1 MATFCTIFQKKSKT
15 HGVFFPDGDNTDYWS
30 NVYKSE
36 PPVAQYEIRYAD
48 KLQDNTRFMCY
59 YMLNQMHFHM
69 HQRPNTMNYS
79 RIKLDAL
86 MYVLDNEFL
95 SPQQKQHIFKAFSKT
110 QNHYFALNRFA
121 RAYKYKKAK
130 VGIDTDLGLNKINL
144 RKSNTIVIYQNGVK
158 YFFVIQDLLNI
169 IDSCLTNDNV
179 FFADPIPIKNP
190 YNNLKFSA
198 AILYNIYFFV
208 KERNFIM
215 PTLLHLF
222 FLSSFNLQHF
232 TIEHESYLRDISIKK
247 YIQNTPASLLFH
259 KAQTLLS
266 MNRYSSRLRI
276 CKEFPK
282 NDLVE
287 VMRPYMYLYFI
298 SEYSLQTDKRHKYQT
313 YLDDRLKQLY
323 YFNPRFGRKYI
334 DTATNATTFNR
345 AHPVLT
351 FASIDT
357 HFRKSSRASEMFT
370 WHFRPVVRAPRVHS
384 MNPAVLPP
392 RQRVR
397 LDSPEPILVVNMEN
411 SSDSDDSNDDSNDN
425 NEPNNHIYNNEDSS
439 VGSSIYESENESE
452 SESDT
457 SSTLVDSDASS
468 VS

>member
-1 MATFCTIFQKKSKT
+1 
-15 HGVFFPDGDNTDYWS
+15 
-30 NVYKSE
+30 
-36 PPVAQYEIRYAD
+36 
-48 KLQDNTRFMCY
+48 
-59 YMLNQMHFHM
+59 
-69 HQRPNTMNYS
+69 
-79 RIKLDAL
+79 
-86 MYVLDNEFL
+86 
-95 SPQQKQHIFKAFSKT
+95 
-110 QNHYFALNRFA
+110 LNRFA

-158 YFFVIQDLLNI
+158 YLFVIQDLINI

-198 AILYNIYFFV
+198 ANLYNIYFFV

-222 FLSSFNLQHF
+222 FLSNFNLQHF

-247 YIQNTPASLLFH
+247 YIQNTPASMLH
-259 KAQTLLS
+259 QKAQTLLTL
-266 MNRYSSRLRI
+266 NRYSSRLRI

-298 SEYSLQTDKRHKYQT
+298 SEYSLQTDKRHKYQI

-334 DTATNATTFNR
+334 DTTTNVTTFNR

-357 HFRKSSRASEMFT
+357 HFRKNPRASEMFT
-370 WHFRPVVRAPRVHS
+370 WHFRPSVRAPRVHS
-384 MNPAVLPP
+384 MNPDVFPP
-392 RQRVR
+392 RQRARMVS
-397 LDSPEPILVVNMEN
+397 LEPTLVVNIEN
-411 SSDSDDSNDDSNDN
+411 SSESDSDDSSTLVDRDVHQD
-425 NEPNNHIYNNEDSS
+425 NNEDSS
-439 VGSSIYESENESE
+439 VGSNSY
-452 SESDT
+452 
-457 SSTLVDSDASS
+457 DSDASS

>member
-1 MATFCTIFQKKSKT
+1 MTTFCTIFQKKSKT
-15 HGVFFPDGDNTDYWS
+15 HGVFFPDGDNTDYWK
-30 NVYKSE
+30 NVYNSE
-36 PPVAQYEIRYAD
+36 PQVAQYEIRYAD

-110 QNHYFALNRFA
+110 QNHYFALSRFA
-121 RAYKYKKAK
+121 RAYKYKKAL

-144 RKSNTIVIYQNGVK
+144 RKSNTIVIYQNGAK
-158 YFFVIQDLLNI
+158 YMFTIQDLLNI

-190 YNNLKFSA
+190 YNNIPFSA
-198 AILYNIYFFV
+198 ANLYNIYFFV
-208 KERNFIM
+208 KERNFVM

-232 TIEHESYLRDISIKK
+232 IIENEAYLRDASIKK
-247 YIQNTPASLLFH
+247 YIQNTPASLLH
-259 KAQTLLS
+259 NKARTLLS
-266 MNRYSSRLRI
+266 TNRYSSRLRI
-276 CKEFPK
+276 CSEFPK

-287 VMRPYMYLYFI
+287 IMRPYLYLYFI

-334 DTATNATTFNR
+334 EASNHVIKFNTD
-345 AHPVLT
+345 HPALT
-351 FASIDT
+351 FSSIDS
-357 HFRKSSRASEMFT
+357 HFRRNARASEMFT
-370 WHFRPVVRAPRVHS
+370 WHFRPAVRGPQFHPMIQPVFP
-384 MNPAVLPP
+384 PA
-392 RQRVR
+392 RR
-397 LDSPEPILVVNMEN
+397 LRIIVPEPTREPEDGNDS
-411 SSDSDDSNDDSNDN
+411 SSDSSSDSNDN
-425 NEPNNHIYNNEDSS
+425 NEDHSDSEFVNVNPPHNHARTHSDSEDDS
-439 VGSSIYESENESE
+439 YY
-452 SESDT
+452 
-457 SSTLVDSDASS
+457 SSTEVDSDASS

>member
-15 HGVFFPDGDNTDYWS
+15 HDVFFPDGDNSDFWS

-36 PPVAQYEIRYAD
+36 PQVAPYEIRYAD

-69 HQRPNTMNYS
+69 HQRPNTCNYS
-79 RIKLDAL
+79 RIKLEAL
-86 MYVLDNEFL
+86 QYVLENPFL
-95 SPQQKQHIFKAFSKT
+95 STQQQQHIFKAFSKT
-110 QNHYFALNRFA
+110 QNHYFALSRFA
-121 RAYKYKKAK
+121 RAYKYKKAL

-144 RKSNTIVIYQNGVK
+144 RKSNTMVIYQNNAK
-158 YFFVIQDLLNI
+158 YMFTIQDLLNI

-190 YNNLKFSA
+190 YNNIPFSA
-198 AILYNIYFFV
+198 ASLYNIYFFV
-208 KERNFIM
+208 KERNFVM

-232 TIEHESYLRDISIKK
+232 IIENESYLRDISIKK
-247 YIQNTPASLLFH
+247 YIQNTPASLLH
-259 KAQTLLS
+259 NKARTLLS
-266 MNRYSSRLRI
+266 TNRYSSRLRI
-276 CKEFPK
+276 CNEYPK

-287 VMRPYMYLYFI
+287 IMRPYLYLYFI

-334 DTATNATTFNR
+334 EASTHVIKFNTD
-345 AHPVLT
+345 HPVLT
-351 FASIDT
+351 FSSIDA
-357 HFRKSSRASEMFT
+357 HFRRNARASEMFL
-370 WHFRPVVRAPRVHS
+370 WNFRPAVRGPQIHPIIRPVYPPARRLRTVAPESTR
-384 MNPAVLPP
+384 
-392 RQRVR
+392 
-397 LDSPEPILVVNMEN
+397 EMEY
-411 SSDSDDSNDDSNDN
+411 SSDSHSRRD
-425 NEPNNHIYNNEDSS
+425 
-439 VGSSIYESENESE
+439 SENDSHY
-452 SESDT
+452 
-457 SSTLVDSDASS
+457 SSTVVDSDSDSDSRSRSRSRSPSPSDESS